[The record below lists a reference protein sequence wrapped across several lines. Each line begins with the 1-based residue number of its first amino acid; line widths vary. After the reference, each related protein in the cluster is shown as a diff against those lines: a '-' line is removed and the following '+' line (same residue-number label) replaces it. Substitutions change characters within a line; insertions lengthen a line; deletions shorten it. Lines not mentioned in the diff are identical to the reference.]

1 MRRAVFLDR
10 DGTLI
15 RNHHYGCDPDAIE
28 LLEGVVEGLGLLK
41 RAGYVLIVATNQSGV
56 ARGYFTEEQLAEMHR
71 RLDQL
76 LARQGAGIDGIYYCP
91 HHPEGVVE
99 AYAIECDC
107 RKPRPGMVVRAC
119 SDLGISPEGSWF
131 IGDILDDVEAGNRA
145 GCRSV
150 LVDVGSEGKPET
162 PERVPDYVATDFLD
176 AVHHVLMNTS
186 DDRLATRITART
198 RATAPPA
205 RRPARSPAWGQ
216 DVEEVRGG

>member
-56 ARGYFTEEQLAEMHR
+56 ARGHFTEEQLAEMHR
-71 RLDQL
+71 RLGQL
-76 LARQGAGIDGIYYCP
+76 LTQQGAGIDGIYYCP

-99 AYAIECDC
+99 EYSIECDC
-107 RKPRPGMVVRAC
+107 RKPRPGMVIRAC
-119 SDLGISPEGSWF
+119 SDLSVAPEGSWF
-131 IGDILDDVEAGNRA
+131 IGDTLDDVEAGNRA

-150 LVDVGSEGKPET
+150 LVDVGTEGEPET
-162 PERVPDYVATDFLD
+162 PERVPDYVAADFLD
-176 AVHHVLMNTS
+176 AVRHVLRNTPGEVARHGEGRAGRDS
-186 DDRLATRITART
+186 GTALPVPGAV
-198 RATAPPA
+198 RAA
-205 RRPARSPAWGQ
+205 G
-216 DVEEVRGG
+216 